1 MSVLGTLVGVVIP
14 YVAAFIFVV
23 GVLYRIFTW
32 SKCVVPFKIP
42 TTCGQQKS
50 LPWLNRTFM
59 DRFDSPHT
67 NWETAVR
74 MLMEIFLFR
83 SLWKNVRYE
92 LPAQT
97 AVSTKWLWLFAL
109 TFHWSL
115 LIVLIR
121 HFRFFLQP
129 VPDFVNLIQG
139 LDGFIEVDIGW
150 LWFQPH
156 VVHIMVTGLTLFVA
170 LLYLTYRRLAFPRE
184 RTFSLPSDYI
194 ALILLLCVAVTGLLM
209 RYVIPVDV
217 AQVKELAQG
226 LLSFHPPA
234 SPDLHWLFMLHLLFV
249 SLLLAYFPFS
259 KLMHS
264 AGIFFSPTRNM
275 PNNNRAVRHI
285 NPWNY
290 PVKGVDWDEFYENF
304 KGDMEELEQM
314 GYVVKPEEV

>member
-1 MSVLGTLVGVVIP
+1 MSVLGTIVGVVIP
-14 YVAAFIFVV
+14 YIAGFIFVV
-23 GVLYRIFTW
+23 GVLYRIFFWTR
-32 SKCVVPFKIP
+32 SVVPFKIP

-50 LPWLNRTFM
+50 LPWLRRTWM
-59 DRFDSPHT
+59 DRFDSPYT

-74 MLMEIFLFR
+74 MLMEVFLFR

-129 VPDFVNLIQG
+129 VPDFVNFIQN
-139 LDGFIEVDIGW
+139 LDGFVEIHVG
-150 LWFQPH
+150 WFQPH
-156 VVHIMVTGLTLFVA
+156 VVHIMVTGLTLLIA
-170 LLYLTYRRLAFPRE
+170 LLYLLYRRLGFPRE
-184 RTFSLPSDYI
+184 RTLSLPSDYI
-194 ALILLLCVAVTGLLM
+194 ALILLLCVVITGLLM

-249 SLLLAYFPFS
+249 STLLAYFPFS

-290 PVKGVDWDEFYENF
+290 PVKGVDWDEFYESF
-304 KGDMEELEQM
+304 KEDMEELEKM

>member
-14 YVAAFIFVV
+14 YAAAIIFVV
-23 GVLYRIFTW
+23 GVLYRVFTW
-32 SKCVVPFKIP
+32 SKSVVPFKIT

-59 DRFDSPHT
+59 DRFDSPST

-74 MLMEIFLFR
+74 MLMEVFLFR

-129 VPDFVNLIQG
+129 VPEFVNFIQS
-139 LDGFIEVDIGW
+139 LDGFIEVHIG
-150 LWFQPH
+150 WFQPH
-156 VVHIMVTGLTLFVA
+156 VVHIMITGLTLLVA
-170 LLYLTYRRLAFPRE
+170 LLYLLYRRLAFPRE
-184 RTFSLPSDYI
+184 RTFSLPSDYL
-194 ALILLLCVAVTGLLM
+194 ALVLLLGVAITGLLM

-234 SPDLHWLFMLHLLFV
+234 SPELHWLFMLHLLFV
-249 SLLLAYFPFS
+249 SALLAYFPFS

-264 AGIFFSPTRNM
+264 AGILFSPTRNM
-275 PNNNRAVRHI
+275 PNDNRVVRHI

-290 PVKGVDWDEFYENF
+290 PVKGVDWDEFYEEF
-304 KGDMEELEQM
+304 KEDMEELEKM

>member
-1 MSVLGTLVGVVIP
+1 MSVLGMIFGVIIP
-14 YVAAFIFVV
+14 YIACLIFVL
-23 GVLYRIFTW
+23 GVLYRIYQW
-32 SKCVVPFKIP
+32 SRSVVPFKI
-42 TTCGQQKS
+42 TTTSGQQKS
-50 LPWLNRTFM
+50 LPWLRRTWM

-74 MLMEIFLFR
+74 ILMEIFLFR

-92 LPAQT
+92 VPAQT
-97 AVSTKWLWLFAL
+97 AVSTKWLWLFGL

-121 HFRFFLQP
+121 HSRFFLQP
-129 VPDFVNLIQG
+129 VPDFVNLVQS
-139 LDGFIEVDIGW
+139 LDGFIEVHID
-150 LWFQPH
+150 WFQPH
-156 VVHIMVTGLTLFVA
+156 VVHVMVTGITLLIA
-170 LLYLTYRRLAFPRE
+170 LLYLLSRRLFFPRE
-184 RTFSLPSDYI
+184 RTLSLPSDYI
-194 ALILLLCVAVTGLLM
+194 PLILLILITITGLLM
-209 RYVIPVDV
+209 RYLIPVDV
-217 AQVKELAQG
+217 TQVKELAQG
-226 LLSFHPPA
+226 LISFQPPV

-275 PNNNRAVRHI
+275 PNNNRVARHI

-290 PVKGVDWDEFYENF
+290 PVKGVDWDEFYQDF
-304 KGDMEELEQM
+304 KEDLDELEEI

>member
-1 MSVLGTLVGVVIP
+1 MSVLGTIFGVIIP
-14 YVAAFIFVV
+14 YIAGFIFVI
-23 GVLYRIFTW
+23 GVLYRVFFW
-32 SKCVVPFKIP
+32 SKSAVPFKIP

-59 DRFDSPHT
+59 DRFDSPYT

-92 LPAQT
+92 LPGQT
-97 AVSTKWLWLFAL
+97 AVSTKWLWLFGL

-129 VPDFVNLIQG
+129 VPGFVDFINN
-139 LDGFIEVDIGW
+139 LDGFIEINVG
-150 LWFQPH
+150 WFQPH
-156 VVHIMVTGLTLFVA
+156 VVHIMVTGLTLLIA
-170 LLYLTYRRLAFPRE
+170 LLYLLYRRLAFPRE
-184 RTFSLPSDYI
+184 RTLSLPSDYI
-194 ALILLLCVAVTGLLM
+194 ALILLLCVVTTGLLM
-209 RYVIPVDV
+209 RYVVAVDV
-217 AQVKELAQG
+217 AEVKELAQG

-234 SPDLHWLFMLHLLFV
+234 SPDLHWLFMLHLFFV

-275 PNNNRAVRHI
+275 PNNNRVVRHI

-290 PVKGVDWDEFYENF
+290 PVKGVDWDEFYEEF
-304 KGDMEELEQM
+304 KEDMEELEQM

>member
-1 MSVLGTLVGVVIP
+1 MIFGVIIP
-14 YVAAFIFVV
+14 YIACLIFVL
-23 GVLYRIFTW
+23 GVLYRIYQW
-32 SKCVVPFKIP
+32 SRSVVPFKI
-42 TTCGQQKS
+42 TTTSGQQKS
-50 LPWLNRTFM
+50 LPWLRRTWM

-74 MLMEIFLFR
+74 ILMEIFLFR

-92 LPAQT
+92 VPAQT
-97 AVSTKWLWLFAL
+97 AVSTKWLWLFGL

-121 HFRFFLQP
+121 HSRFFLQP
-129 VPDFVNLIQG
+129 VPDFVNLVQS
-139 LDGFIEVDIGW
+139 LDGFIEVHID
-150 LWFQPH
+150 WFQPH
-156 VVHIMVTGLTLFVA
+156 VVHVMVTGITLLIA
-170 LLYLTYRRLAFPRE
+170 LLYLLSRRLFFPRE
-184 RTFSLPSDYI
+184 RTLSLPSDYI
-194 ALILLLCVAVTGLLM
+194 PLILLILITITGLLM
-209 RYVIPVDV
+209 RYLIPVDV
-217 AQVKELAQG
+217 TQVKELAQG
-226 LLSFHPPA
+226 LISFQPPV

-275 PNNNRAVRHI
+275 PNNNRVARHI

-290 PVKGVDWDEFYENF
+290 PVKGVDWDEFYQDF
-304 KGDMEELEQM
+304 KEDLDELEEI

>member
-59 DRFDSPHT
+59 DRFDSPYT